1 MGNSIN
7 AGAGSVGFFRGITGI
22 AADCACRARRAL
34 FCVALALALVAAAGI
49 AGAAPIV
56 DISENDNLPAYNN
69 PADLT
74 KATWDFN
81 VQNNSNT
88 EPQANPYNK
97 NIEQVQLYDLFSSA
111 QPTLGNLPAFWSGA
125 VSAGTD
131 NDLWNIVLSASKPS
145 AYINPGSNKN
155 FQVNTFRP
163 STSVDIIVG
172 DRYGQ
177 GALATIGWQPVSPGD
192 VFQGPTGVTPEP
204 ATLALVA
211 LGGVLLRFRRR

>member
-74 KATWDFN
+74 KATWDFT
-81 VQNNSNT
+81 VWNNSNT
-88 EPQANPYNK
+88 EPQGNPYNE
-97 NIEQVQLYDLFSSA
+97 NITQVQLYDLFSSA
-111 QPTLGNLPAFWSGA
+111 QPTFGSLSSWSGT
-125 VSAGTD
+125 VSNGSSS
-131 NDLWNIVLSASKPS
+131 NLWNITLSTGDNAQ
-145 AYINPGSNKN
+145 YIQPGDSRD
-155 FQVNTFRP
+155 FEVNTFRP
-163 STSVDIIVG
+163 STSVAIIVG

-177 GALATIGWQPVSPGD
+177 GRLEGAGLAPVLPGD